1 MELFNE
7 EIGDIPDEEEI
18 GDLPDEEED
27 PDEEK

>member
-18 GDLPDEEED
+18 GDLPDEEEA